1 MSNIYNEQRAEQMFE
16 EMVEDNISKESLVEV
31 IDFIKKYLV
40 KNTVL
45 PNGFEEFVKVD
56 NMALLKLL
64 LDKVRQIDDNA
75 RMKVEHFTEKNKDF
89 WLEGAD

>member
-16 EMVEDNISKESLVEV
+16 EMVEDNISKKSLVEV

-40 KNTVL
+40 KNITSKWT
-45 PNGFEEFVKVD
+45 EEFVKVD
-56 NMALLKLL
+56 NMVLLKLL

-75 RMKVEHFTEKNKDF
+75 RMKAEHFTEKNKDF
-89 WLEGAD
+89 WIEGAD

>member
-31 IDFIKKYLV
+31 IDFIKKYLM
-40 KNTVL
+40 KNITSKWVD
-45 PNGFEEFVKVD
+45 EFVKVD

-64 LDKVRQIDDNA
+64 LDKVRKIDDNA
-75 RMKVEHFTEKNKDF
+75 TMKVDHYIEKNKDF
-89 WLEGAD
+89 WIEGAD

>member
-31 IDFIKKYLV
+31 IAFIKDYLV
-40 KNTVL
+40 KNITSKWT
-45 PNGFEEFVKVD
+45 EEFVKKD
-56 NMALLKLL
+56 NMVLLKLI
-64 LDKVRQIDDNA
+64 LDKVKQIDDNA
-75 RMKVEHFTEKNKDF
+75 RMKAEHFVEKNKDF

>member
-40 KNTVL
+40 KNITSKWT
-45 PNGFEEFVKVD
+45 EEFVKVD
-56 NMALLKLL
+56 NMALLKLI
-64 LDKVRQIDDNA
+64 LDKVKQIDDNA
-75 RMKVEHFTEKNKDF
+75 RMKAEHFVEKNKDF

>member
-40 KNTVL
+40 KNITSKWT
-45 PNGFEEFVKVD
+45 EEFVKVD

-75 RMKVEHFTEKNKDF
+75 RMKTEHFTEKNKDF
-89 WLEGAD
+89 WMQGAD

>member
-31 IDFIKKYLV
+31 IAFIKDYLV
-40 KNTVL
+40 KNITSKWTD
-45 PNGFEEFVKVD
+45 EFVKKD
-56 NMALLKLL
+56 NMVLLKLI
-64 LDKVRQIDDNA
+64 LDKVKQIDDNA
-75 RMKVEHFTEKNKDF
+75 RMKTEHFAEKNKDF